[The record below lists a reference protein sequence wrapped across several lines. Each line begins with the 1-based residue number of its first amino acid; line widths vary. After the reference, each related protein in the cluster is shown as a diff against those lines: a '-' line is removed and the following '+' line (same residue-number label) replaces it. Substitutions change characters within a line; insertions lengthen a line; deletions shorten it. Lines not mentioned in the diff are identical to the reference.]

1 MIAFVGTL
9 EECRQV
15 QEAEATAQG
24 YPSRGVRNK
33 PGDAAWTLRRA
44 DVYTELG
51 HSGKYLYQVLDGL
64 AAQVAPV
71 PLQGR
76 IKSASEHEPGD
87 RVPPWAGPAVEV
99 VERKRL

>member
-9 EECRQV
+9 EECHQV

-33 PGDAAWTLRRA
+33 PGLAGWTLRRV

-51 HSGKYLYQVLDGL
+51 QSGRYLYQILDGL

-71 PLQGR
+71 QLQGR
-76 IKSASEHEPGD
+76 INAAKEHEPGD
-87 RVPPWAGPAVEV
+87 RVPPWALDV
-99 VERKRL
+99 VRIDDAD